1 MTAQQALNLV
11 LGTIDERIHNL
22 SHQREVLLEDD
33 NYLEA
38 SDPDCRIREL
48 AAMIDEIQELMK
60 EV

>member
-11 LGTIDERIHNL
+11 LGTMDEQIGVL
-22 SHQREVLLEDD
+22 EEQRKVLLEDK